1 MVWEHRLSIMVLLLE
16 PEECPPFWPDRTS
29 QHPLVVEG
37 SWVDN
42 ALTVQ
47 SAGRAG
53 EEGTADIPGVVMRR
67 FTLSS
72 AIENETQL
80 LTIFQYTSWPQ
91 SGERGKRKGRG
102 EWREGGRRGVDGEE
116 WGRKGR
122 VREEGRK
129 GRW

>member
-16 PEECPPFWPDRTS
+16 QEECPPFWPERYHTS

-37 SWVDN
+37 SWVDD

-47 SAGRAG
+47 TAGGDG
-53 EEGTADIPGVVMRR
+53 EEGTAGIPGVVMRR

-72 AIENETQL
+72 SIENETQL

-91 SGERGKRKGRG
+91 SGERGK
-102 EWREGGRRGVDGEE
+102 EE
-116 WGRKGR
+116 
-122 VREEGRK
+122 
-129 GRW
+129 